1 MSSISMKKSIAFG
14 TFDVIHKGHEHY
26 LTEAKKKGD
35 YLIVVVAADETVEAV
50 KKRMPMFPAEERKKH
65 VEQLKIADK
74 VIIGSKGDKLKV
86 VLDEKPD
93 VICLGYDQDSFTE
106 KLETELAKKG
116 LKPKI
121 VRIKSFKP
129 DIYKSSIIK
138 RKRAR
143 QA

>member
-1 MSSISMKKSIAFG
+1 MKKTMCFG
-14 TFDVIHKGHEHY
+14 TFDMIHKGHEYY
-26 LTEAKKKGD
+26 LTEAKKQGD
-35 YLIVVVAADETVEAV
+35 NLVVVVAADETVEAV
-50 KKRMPMFPAEERKKH
+50 KKKKPMFKAEERKL
-65 VEQLKIADK
+65 QLEKLGIADK

-129 DIYKSSIIK
+129 EIYKSSIIK
-138 RKRAR
+138 RKSAR
-143 QA
+143 QE